1 MVRKSLIGRNE
12 ALMFIKK
19 GNAEYRVP
27 EQRPPSFLAG
37 LQLAGKPRNL
47 CFLADSGGTTTANG
61 FWRISAL

>member
-1 MVRKSLIGRNE
+1 
-12 ALMFIKK
+12 MFIKK
-19 GNAEYRVP
+19 GNAEYRVL